1 MWVKIAGHPNY
12 SVSND
17 GNVRNDRTGRILTPV
32 KTKNGYLRVG
42 LDKKMC
48 RIHRLVAENFLE
60 NPNGLQQINHIDG
73 NKENNKAENLEWCTA
88 SQNIIHA
95 QKIGLKK
102 INYEGIKNPK
112 SVIQMSL
119 DGNVIGNFESTM
131 DVQREL
137 GFDASNISKAC
148 RNVQKSSYGYKWQ
161 YANL

>member
-1 MWVKIAGHPNY
+1 MWVKIAEHPNY

-42 LDKKMC
+42 LDKKLC
-48 RIHRLVAENFLE
+48 RIHRLVAKNFLE

-73 NKENNKAENLEWCTA
+73 NEENNKAENLEWCTA

-119 DGNVIGNFESTM
+119 DGNMIGIFESTM

>member
-1 MWVKIAGHPNY
+1 MWVKIAEHPNY
-12 SVSND
+12 SVND
-17 GNVRNDRTGRILTPV
+17 DGDVRNDRTGRILTPV

-42 LDKKMC
+42 LDKKLY

-95 QKIGLKK
+95 QKTGLKK
-102 INYEGIKNPK
+102 VNYDGIKNPK
-112 SVIQMSL
+112 PVIQMSL
-119 DGNVIGNFESTM
+119 DGNMIRIFESTM

>member
-1 MWVKIAGHPNY
+1 MWVKIAEHPNY

-42 LDKKMC
+42 LDKKLC

-60 NPNGLQQINHIDG
+60 NPNGLQP
-73 NKENNKAENLEWCTA
+73 ENLEWCTA

-95 QKIGLKK
+95 QKTGLKK

-119 DGNVIGNFESTM
+119 DGNVIGIFESTM

>member
-1 MWVKIAGHPNY
+1 MWVKIAEHPNY

-42 LDKKMC
+42 LDKKLC
-48 RIHRLVAENFLE
+48 RIHRLVAKNFLE

-95 QKIGLKK
+95 QKTGLKK

-112 SVIQMSL
+112 SVIQMSR
-119 DGNVIGNFESTM
+119 DGNMIRIFESTM